1 MKNKN
6 KKTVSLTV
14 IMTLIITMIVGL
26 INPVSIVKA
35 EDTKSVRIK
44 DVLNNDEYKYLKEI
58 INIEGHKVLK

>member
-14 IMTLIITMIVGL
+14 IMTLIITMVVGL

-44 DVLNNDEYKYLKEI
+44 DVLNGDEIVSDDEKLILSKIGE
-58 INIEGHKVLK
+58 